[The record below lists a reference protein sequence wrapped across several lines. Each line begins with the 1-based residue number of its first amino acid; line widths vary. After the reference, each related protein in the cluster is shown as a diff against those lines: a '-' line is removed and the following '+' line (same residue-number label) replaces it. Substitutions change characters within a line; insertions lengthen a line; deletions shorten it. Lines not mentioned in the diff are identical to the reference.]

1 MTDLEVAEFVSE
13 INIVRENMEQHGG
26 HFVQGLAKALMYADL
41 KNAMTIKNAFP
52 ELWVKY
58 LNW

>member
-1 MTDLEVAEFVSE
+1 MTDLEVTEFVSE
-13 INIVRENMEQHGG
+13 INVVRENMEQHGG

-41 KNAMTIKNAFP
+41 KNALRIKETFP
-52 ELWVKY
+52 ELWQTY